1 MACERN
7 HQAGGRLGKI
17 DRPRTLPTCEGGYK
31 PFKIGELFEKITTKR
46 LGIKVADVSKN
57 KTDEQDLP
65 ALTAGIIN
73 QGLVGF
79 VSRQNATILKNVI
92 SVSANGANTGAMF
105 YQPHEF
111 TVLQDGYAIRLKGSN
126 NIGEKVYLYLIAC
139 LQKSVRGF
147 YDWSNKAGWEKIRHL
162 EVTLPT
168 TATGDI
174 DFAFIEER
182 VRELE
187 EERVR
192 ELEAYLKAAGF
203 EDCTLNAAECEALS
217 NFSGEIHTKEFKI
230 SELFELHG
238 NPQLNKD
245 SFRFGKD
252 SVYPYFTRTVFNNGI
267 LGYVDYLDDEHLVKG
282 NSLAV
287 GMMGMQFFYMEH
299 DFYAGQFTKT
309 AFPKFSCFNE
319 TLALW
324 FITWLNKSS
333 RTYKDVLVRDFEK
346 TFYNTDISLPI
357 TADGAIDYAFMETA
371 VRAMEKQCIAR
382 LKAAFARE
390 HEAYMQV
397 IS

>member
-7 HQAGGRLGKI
+7 HQTGGRLGKI
-17 DRPRTLPTCEGGYK
+17 DSPRTLPTCEGGYK
-31 PFKIGELFEKITTKR
+31 PFKIGELFDVKTPKKKFNANEIQFGGQYPYVARGVGNNGIRGYVTLDTQYLNEGNTLSFGQDTATIFYQTEPYFTGDK
-46 LGIKVADVSKN
+46 IKVLHFKRGVLDAHLACFLITSMRKAFANFSWGSSSFSEEV
-57 KTDEQDLP
+57 
-65 ALTAGIIN
+65 IN
-73 QGLVGF
+73 
-79 VSRQNATILKNVI
+79 
-92 SVSANGANTGAMF
+92 NT
-105 YQPHEF
+105 
-111 TVLQDGYAIRLKGSN
+111 
-126 NIGEKVYLYLIAC
+126 LI
-139 LQKSVRGF
+139 
-147 YDWSNKAGWEKIRHL
+147 Y
-162 EVTLPT
+162 LPT
-168 TATGDI
+168 TAAGDI

-203 EDCTLNAAECEALS
+203 EDCTLSAAECEALS
-217 NFSGEIHTKEFKI
+217 NLSGGVIRSQEFKI
-230 SELFELHG
+230 SELFELQG

-245 SFRFGKD
+245 SFTFGKE

-309 AFPKFSCFNE
+309 AFPKFSGFNE

-346 TFYNTDISLPI
+346 TFYSTDISLPI
-357 TADGAIDYAFMETA
+357 TADGAIDYGFMETA
-371 VRAMEKQCIAR
+371 IRAMEKQCIAR
-382 LKAAFARE
+382 LKVAFARE